1 MFGKSKKERKK
12 IDHLAIDK
20 KTKGS
25 SKQIGLEVIKNVI
38 RMSVV
43 QGNDIIYGEK
53 LLEGT
58 IIKRDKLRNSE
69 ELSDAMRSL
78 AKELGVSGGRVIYH
92 LNNQTVLIQEL
103 KDVADKSEKQIR
115 QNLFLELGDSIALP
129 FANPIFE
136 LLIASQPEK
145 ISRQSKKRDKKQEAV
160 LEDTQELLPNND
172 AVTYIVTSEDL
183 LIELGDCI
191 IQAGLKPAGVDFSAL
206 AVTRCFENKIN
217 FKQNFMVV
225 ELSSGTATMTIF
237 EGETPIYVQYEDY
250 NRVGWRY
257 FSEGKALTYF
267 FNEERERMELR
278 KLMMVIEQLTYYYQT
293 NLSNNQELQTIYVTG
308 EHPWVSGEFEGLITD
323 SLQYPIDILQFPNH
337 FDSKYILSLGLA
349 MKEV

>member
-78 AKELGVSGGRVIYH
+78 AKELGVSGGRVVYH

-115 QNLFLELGDSIALP
+115 QNLFLELG
-129 FANPIFE
+129 E
-136 LLIASQPEK
+136 
-145 ISRQSKKRDKKQEAV
+145 
-160 LEDTQELLPNND
+160 
-172 AVTYIVTSEDL
+172 
-183 LIELGDCI
+183 
-191 IQAGLKPAGVDFSAL
+191 
-206 AVTRCFENKIN
+206 
-217 FKQNFMVV
+217 
-225 ELSSGTATMTIF
+225 
-237 EGETPIYVQYEDY
+237 
-250 NRVGWRY
+250 
-257 FSEGKALTYF
+257 
-267 FNEERERMELR
+267 
-278 KLMMVIEQLTYYYQT
+278 
-293 NLSNNQELQTIYVTG
+293 
-308 EHPWVSGEFEGLITD
+308 
-323 SLQYPIDILQFPNH
+323 
-337 FDSKYILSLGLA
+337 
-349 MKEV
+349 